1 MNRKLRILLVALASG
16 WVASLTTA
24 LGVVLPLEFNLRETT
39 FNYRD
44 LRGVPVSFNVAPPPA
59 IEGSNGEQP
68 ATTEPSGIFGSATP
82 NQFKGL
88 ISFGGIPGLTLTNW
102 QAVSTNATLQ
112 AGVTPFSGD
121 LATQMGLPTAS
132 SGGNVLMVLRRAQ
145 IGAPY
150 FSRAVSFAFGSVITP
165 PLKDENG
172 ILLPPDTATTY
183 WRAEPY
189 SANNHVDDNGFYWSP
204 HAQLVY
210 AIQAGPIQVSWIKAV
225 PYQVT
230 ALPDYTNPN
239 GPVSFLTNGANVF
252 VVYTENYVASGSPVK
267 PPRKMYWTQK
277 GFQNIGVPI
286 QVPTARVGAVNVV
299 YNNAFPRNVSQE
311 YSGVGDTSP
320 TEGSGAATLQELRT
334 LWYEKQLGSLYA
346 YNAEGRVFVELLGD
360 LRADGKSYVQLGFEI
375 VDVARQALPIDTR
388 VEIGERIVPPGD
400 GDLATLYPQE
410 LTTAS
415 VVGFSFQHSTQ
426 GASAPELYATRETL
440 NLNDYLV
447 HWLEEGIAG
456 LRWPKTFGRYQLA
469 WPTDVA
475 RYSHYVRPPAASED
489 EAAKTAVQM
498 STANAPT
505 IEYQDPLDRPR
516 AKFTADFKFYTWLD
530 PQYPVHRTLLRYTA
544 GDRVGFERVFS
555 WLDAALRTTNFVGGS
570 ISAPAAAIAT
580 SLDAWNPT
588 TSRFDWP
595 PDFSLT
601 APRVVNQTAEVGQRI
616 DPPTES
622 HIADGPGYLAGHLNL
637 AIGTSY
643 DVNTYQDPLS
653 AGFDAANKSAI
664 IPVNAIPGRNQ
675 LEVWWFRTNSPSA
688 GLNAGNRL
696 LGFSTVYWPSVI
708 GRYTL
713 QWPASP
719 REIVLASKL
728 GGQDLSTSEALGII
742 YFQNDPSKDGYNPNE
757 EHAIMS
763 GGTPFATRDDL
774 NIITADPNRY
784 SSDPYVLVEYNHPDG
799 RPAMSAFKVLR
810 EKPSAG
816 WVFDYPT
823 PAGQLLQPPPPLTF
837 LAKPVEGTGD
847 ISTNYNNETLATAG
861 DLPGGWDDSAATGKY
876 GHYNHFTYKDRK
888 NNFWVYRGP
897 HSGLPTLAIGTYDT
911 GSGNF
916 TPLDS
921 ATAVVGT
928 LFEFTVHSSRQTE
941 YLKMTATGAPA
952 WLSVNGFTLQGTP
965 ALADVGSST
974 IEVVATDLYDQTRV
988 TNTLTVTV
996 SPSGT
1001 VVAQAPLSITSYN
1014 SYTGSTVTFTNR
1026 APFLAQSPVA
1036 TNSFTMRFYYRTEA
1050 SFAWPGIS
1058 NPPEAGSIVPYLRPI
1073 EVGGTG
1079 AFIGDPTSK
1088 DTESLQ
1094 IVYRPFWP
1102 VQDPSDSSKPVPTLP
1117 FGATLA
1123 EPAFNLPGVRDFKTA
1138 QVLYQQSIAADL
1150 SQEAVSAVLHD
1161 PTRAKYADIATNF
1174 PNGLP
1179 SGVKTES
1186 YLGKLY
1192 FPLLPPHL
1200 VNRVYIDPNRGTKGN
1215 LVLIGQYKKELFG
1228 QSYLLLNVLRG
1239 SDLASV
1245 MNLCPTGDADN
1256 YPKWTNLVA
1265 SLSTDVETFHEDL
1278 PNNPGS
1284 FVADPLLTTN
1294 RGVGD
1299 LAVIEHDNSA
1309 ADSYALSATG
1319 PGSGYITLLEA
1330 SGNAFTQPGD
1340 PVALHIF
1347 KVGDN
1352 LTTGELK
1359 VITAPNPLSEMV
1371 TFQHTADLAGRFDEY
1386 EYQWKIAAPVDG
1398 LPPLADATMSRYL
1411 TLTPISTNLNR
1422 VTIGGAGIQALSD
1435 NYVVMRYRPINPAH
1449 PLYKANPTDADW
1461 SSWTA
1466 PALAEGWIKRVLGGI
1481 NPFNQRVNDLFNN
1494 QVNTDVSL
1502 LTQAGHRWEGD
1513 VALNI
1518 DSINNYGLI
1527 EIYETVLRRGRALSI
1542 ESGYDYGPA
1551 NDALLLASGYLNDLY
1566 MAVGNEATADAANPT
1581 IGIGTADKTYGDIAT
1596 SLFSFMGQVP
1606 SLLEEELALL
1616 RGRDDTLLPGV
1627 QVAPVYNRL
1636 VWNYTRGIDSG
1647 EVIYA
1652 LNYNIQEDPNRT
1664 PDGIINAADAAVMF
1678 PQGHG
1683 DAYGHYLTALKG
1695 YYSLLINPNF
1705 DWVPRIE
1712 AVNVLGQPVSVDYL
1726 DERKFAAAASALA
1739 SAGRQIFDLT
1749 WRRDY
1754 QPVHK
1759 NGWSTYSATR
1769 ENTQRS
1775 YLSVGVTKHP
1785 VRYWGLDHWATRVGA
1800 GTYLN
1805 WVVGNSILPDVDPI
1819 PTHEGIQKIDRTTV
1833 PELKNLVTSASGLQT
1848 AMDNAEGGLSPLG
1861 VPEDGMAFDINPNQ
1875 VTGDGNGTHFEQIY
1889 ERAKVALGNAVA
1901 AFDDAKDVTRLMR
1914 SEQDSLSGIQDGIAK
1929 QEAAY
1934 NQALI
1939 ELYGTPYA
1947 DDVGVGKTY
1956 KQDYAGPDLLHY
1968 GYVDLP
1974 EQNFIQADPII
1985 KYGSSETNGVSDLSL
2000 NLTQTQWTTSIPVDL
2015 GSDILDTNV
2024 VPSQVYNVT
2033 FDIGPLGYLDKP
2045 SNWQGQRSYPGK
2057 LQQAISEQILAAT
2070 RLQFEITTSA
2080 VSDNSDLAIA
2090 IARFHADMDTYNAVN
2105 AAESQLTALDNT
2117 VASAQFVND
2126 LWDKTQSAV
2135 ENDIKAI
2142 ADNTSIS
2149 LPAVSIVG
2157 LATGGDLTSAAKSA
2171 LKTAGAEV
2179 VSTLNKVDFI
2189 RYSIQRAL
2197 ELSASITRS
2206 QVESN
2211 VVDPLNHAEELRASV
2226 LALRQQLSGVQ
2237 NDLWQVAELVRQYDD
2252 KKRAVRALIASGD
2265 SIQAERETYRKHAA
2279 AIIQGYRTRDAA
2291 FRLFRNEKLERYK
2304 TMFDLSARY
2313 ALLAA
2318 NAYDYETGLLNTQSG
2333 RAFINRIISS
2343 RALGVVRNGEP
2354 QFAGSDTGDPGL
2366 SSALAEMKGDWDV
2379 LRGRLGFNNPD
2390 AYGTTVSLR
2399 SENFR
2404 ILPGTDGDTAWVDTL
2419 RKAQTDNIL
2428 DDADVR
2434 RYCMQVDGGDGL
2446 KVPGIIVTFGTT
2458 IADGLNLFGQP
2469 LAARDHAFSP
2479 SSFATKIFG
2488 VGAAFEGYL
2497 GMDNPSA
2504 NNGAV
2509 SAAGGTSSADPD
2521 VTFLDPNALSATPY
2535 IYLVPVG
2542 TDSMRSPPLGD
2553 TATIRTWN
2561 VEDLAVPM
2569 PFNIGASDFSNKPL
2583 YQSSDSLTEPLFG
2596 LRKHQAFRPVSN
2608 PALFSQDLYGSAG
2621 NLRRTQFTNNRL
2633 IGRSVWNS
2641 QWKLVIPG
2649 RTLLNNPDEGLD
2661 RFIRTVKDIKLNFVT
2676 YSYAGN

>member
-1 MNRKLRILLVALASG
+1 MNRKLRNFLATLAGG

-24 LGVVLPLEFNLRETT
+24 LGLALPLEIHLQETP

-44 LRGVPVSFNVAPPPA
+44 QRGVPVSFNVAPPPA
-59 IEGSNGEQP
+59 SEGSNGQLP
-68 ATTEPSGIFGSATP
+68 LTTEPAGIFGSATP
-82 NQFKGL
+82 KQFTGL
-88 ISFGGIPGLTLTNW
+88 LTFGGIPGQTLTNW
-102 QAVSTNATLQ
+102 QAIATNTTLQ
-112 AGVTPFSGD
+112 AGATPFSGN
-121 LATQMGLPTAS
+121 LATQMGLPTAT
-132 SGGNVLMVLRRAQ
+132 SGGTVLMVLRRAQ

-150 FSRAVSFAFGSVITP
+150 FSRAVSFSFGSVITP
-165 PLKDENG
+165 PLKDQNG
-172 ILLPPDTATTY
+172 ILLAADTSTTY

-189 SANNHVDDNGFYWSP
+189 SANNHQDDNGFYWSP
-204 HAQLVY
+204 HARLVY
-210 AIQAGPIQVSWIKAV
+210 AIQAGPIQVSWIKSV
-225 PYQVT
+225 PYPVT
-230 ALPDYTNPN
+230 DLPAYTNPN

-252 VVYTENYVASGSPVK
+252 LVYTENYVASGSPVK
-267 PPRKMYWTQK
+267 TPRKMYWTQK
-277 GFQNIGVPI
+277 GFQNLGVPVQI
-286 QVPTARVGAVNVV
+286 PTARVGAVNVV
-299 YNNAFPRNVSQE
+299 YNTAFPRTVSQE
-311 YSGVGDTSP
+311 FSGVGDTSP
-320 TEGSGAATLQELRT
+320 TEGNGATALQELRT

-346 YNAEGRVFVELLGD
+346 YNTEGRAFVELLGD
-360 LRADGKSYVQLGFEI
+360 LRADGQSYVQLGFEI
-375 VDVARQALPIDTR
+375 VDVAKQALPIDTR

-400 GDLATLYPQE
+400 GSLATLYPRE
-410 LTTAS
+410 ISSGST
-415 VVGFSFQHSTQ
+415 VGFSFQHSTQ
-426 GASAPELYATRETL
+426 GANAPELYATRETQ

-447 HWLEEGIAG
+447 HWLEEGVAG
-456 LRWPKTFGRYQLA
+456 LRWPKTFGRYQLV
-469 WPTDVA
+469 WPTDVSH
-475 RYSHYVRPPAASED
+475 YSHFVRPAVATQE
-489 EAAKTAVQM
+489 EATKTAVQL

-516 AKFTADFKFYTWLD
+516 AKLTAEFKFYTFLD
-530 PQYPVHRTLLRYTA
+530 AQYPVHRTLLRYTA

-555 WLDAALRTTNFVGGS
+555 WLDSALRTTNFSGGQV
-570 ISAPAAAIAT
+570 SAPARIIAA
-580 SLDAWNPT
+580 SLASWNPNEF
-588 TSRFDWP
+588 RFDWP
-595 PDFSLT
+595 ADFALT
-601 APRVVNQTAEVGQRI
+601 APRVVNQTVDVAQRI
-616 DPPTES
+616 NPPPETD
-622 HIADGPGYLAGHLNL
+622 IADGSGYLAGHLNL
-637 AIGTSY
+637 DIGTSY
-643 DVNTYQDPLS
+643 DVSAYKDPLA
-653 AGFDAANKSAI
+653 AGFEAANKAAI
-664 IPVNAIPGRNQ
+664 IPVNVIPGRNQ

-688 GLNAGNRL
+688 GLNAGNQL

-708 GRYTL
+708 GRYTI
-713 QWPASP
+713 QWPADP

-728 GGQDLSTSEALGII
+728 GGQHLSTSEALGII
-742 YFQNDPSKDGYNPNE
+742 YYENDPSKHGYNPNE

-774 NIITADPNRY
+774 NIVTSDPNSY
-784 SSDPYVLVEYNHPDG
+784 SSDPYVLVEYSHPDG

-816 WVFDYPT
+816 WVFDYPV
-823 PAGQLLQPPPPLTF
+823 PAGQKLQPPPPLAF

-847 ISTNYNNETLATAG
+847 AAINYNTEPLAASG
-861 DLPGGWDDSAATGKY
+861 DLPGGWDTSAANGKY

-888 NNFWVYRGP
+888 NDFWVYRGL
-897 HSGLPTLAIGTYDT
+897 HTGLPALEIGTYNP
-911 GSGNF
+911 GSGTF
-916 TPLDS
+916 TPLNS
-921 ATAVVGT
+921 GTAVVGS
-928 LFEFTVHSSRQTE
+928 LFEFSVHSSRQTE
-941 YLKMTATGAPA
+941 YLKLTASGAPS

-965 ALADVGSST
+965 TLADVGSST
-974 IEVVATDLYDQTRV
+974 IQLLATDLYDQTQV
-988 TNTLTVTV
+988 ANTLIVTV
-996 SPSGT
+996 LASGS
-1001 VVAQAPLSITSYN
+1001 VVAQEPLSLSSYN

-1026 APFLAQSPVA
+1026 APFLAKSPVA
-1036 TNSFTMRFYYRTEA
+1036 ANSFTMRFYYRTEP
-1050 SFAWPGIS
+1050 SFAWPGIAS
-1058 NPPEAGSIVPYLRPI
+1058 PPAAGSIVPYLRPI
-1073 EVGGTG
+1073 EVGGAG

-1088 DTESLQ
+1088 TTESLQ

-1123 EPAFNLPGVRDFKTA
+1123 EPGFNLPGVRDFKTA
-1138 QVLYQQSIAADL
+1138 HVLYQQSIAADL
-1150 SQEAVSAVLHD
+1150 KVAAYSAVLHD
-1161 PTRAKYADIATNF
+1161 PTRAKYADIATKF
-1174 PNGLP
+1174 PNAIP
-1179 SGVKTES
+1179 SGVKTEN
-1186 YLGKLY
+1186 YLGKFF

-1200 VNRVYIDPNRGTKGN
+1200 VNRVFIDPNRGTKGS
-1215 LVLIGQYKKELFG
+1215 LVLIGQYKKEVFG

-1245 MNLCPTGDADN
+1245 MGLCPTGDTDN

-1265 SLSTDVETFHEDL
+1265 SLTTAVETFHEDL
-1278 PNNPGS
+1278 PNKPGN
-1284 FVADPLLTTN
+1284 FVPDSLLTTN
-1294 RGVGD
+1294 RGVGE
-1299 LAVIEHDNSA
+1299 LASIEYDNSA

-1340 PVALHIF
+1340 PVALHVF
-1347 KVGDN
+1347 KVGGN

-1411 TLTPISTNLNR
+1411 TLTPISTDLNR
-1422 VTIGGAGIQALSD
+1422 VIIGGAGIQALSD
-1435 NYVVMRYRPINPAH
+1435 NYVVMRFRPVNPSH

-1466 PALAEGWIKRVLGGI
+1466 PALAEGWIKRVLAGI
-1481 NPFNQRVNDLFNN
+1481 NPFNQRVNNLFNN
-1494 QVNTDVSL
+1494 QVNTDVST

-1542 ESGYDYGPA
+1542 ESGFNYGPA

-1566 MAVGNEATADAANPT
+1566 MTVGNESAADAANPT
-1581 IGIGTADKTYGDIAT
+1581 IGIGTANKTYGDIAT
-1596 SLFSFMGQVP
+1596 SLFAFKGQVP
-1606 SLLEEELALL
+1606 SLLEEELTLL

-1647 EVIYA
+1647 EVVYA

-1664 PDGIINAADAAVMF
+1664 PDGIINAADAAAMF

-1739 SAGRQIFDLT
+1739 NAGRQIFDLT
-1749 WRRDY
+1749 WRKDY
-1754 QPVHK
+1754 QSVHK
-1759 NGWSTYSATR
+1759 SGWSAYSATR
-1769 ENTQRS
+1769 VNTQRS
-1775 YLSVGVTKHP
+1775 YNSVGVTKNP
-1785 VRYWGLDHWATRVGA
+1785 VRYWGLDHWATRVGE
-1800 GTYLN
+1800 GSYIN

-1833 PELKNLVTSASGLQT
+1833 PELKNLVTTASGLQT
-1848 AMDNAEGGLSPLG
+1848 ALDNAEGGLSPLG

-1875 VTGDGNGTHFEQIY
+1875 VTADSNGTHFEQIY
-1889 ERAKVALGNAVA
+1889 QRAKVALNNAVA

-1914 SEQDSLSGIQDGIAK
+1914 SEQDSLSEIRDGIAK
-1929 QEAAY
+1929 QESAY
-1934 NQALI
+1934 TQALI

-1947 DDVGVGKTY
+1947 DDIGVGKTY
-1956 KQDYAGPDLLHY
+1956 KQGYEGPDLLHY

-1974 EQNFIQADPII
+1974 EQNFIQADPLI
-1985 KYGSSETNGVSDLSL
+1985 KFGSAPTNGVSDLSL
-2000 NLTQTQWTTSIPVDL
+2000 NFTNTEWTTIIPSDL
-2015 GSDILDTNV
+2015 GSDILDTDV
-2024 VPSQVYNVT
+2024 QSSQFYNVT
-2033 FDIGPLGYLDKP
+2033 FNIGPLGYLDKP
-2045 SNWQGQRSYPGK
+2045 STWQGQRRYPGK
-2057 LQQAISEQILAAT
+2057 LQQAISEQLLAAT
-2070 RLQFEITTSA
+2070 RLQFAITTSA

-2090 IARFHADMDTYNAVN
+2090 IARFHADEDTYKEIDGEQAK
-2105 AAESQLTALDNT
+2105 LTALDNT
-2117 VASAQFVND
+2117 VASAKFVND
-2126 LWDKTQSAV
+2126 LYDKVSSSIKEDIVATAKSA
-2135 ENDIKAI
+2135 A
-2142 ADNTSIS
+2142 SS
-2149 LPAVSIVG
+2149 LPANNIVG
-2157 LATGGDLTSAAKSA
+2157 VASGGDLTSAARGA
-2171 LKTAGAEV
+2171 LETAGYTFKKTTEV
-2179 VSTLNKVDFI
+2179 LDITRFAV
-2189 RYSIQRAL
+2189 QAAL

-2211 VVDPLNHAEELRASV
+2211 VIGPLSHAQELRAAV
-2226 LALRQQLSGVQ
+2226 LGLRQALSGVQ
-2237 NDLWQVAELVRQYDD
+2237 NDLWKVADLVRQYDD

-2265 SIQAERETYRKHAA
+2265 SIQADRETYRKHAA
-2279 AIIQGYRTRDAA
+2279 AIVQGYRTRDAA

-2304 TMFDLSARY
+2304 TLFDLSARY

-2318 NAYDYETGLLNTQSG
+2318 NAYDYETGLLNTSAG
-2333 RAFINRIISS
+2333 RSFISRIISS

-2354 QFAGSDTGDPGL
+2354 QFAGSNTGDPGL
-2366 SSALAEMKGDWDV
+2366 SSALAEMKADWDV

-2404 ILPGTDGDTAWVDTL
+2404 ILPGADGDVAWVDTL

-2428 DDADVR
+2428 ADPDIR
-2434 RYCMQVDGGDGL
+2434 RYCMQVDSGDGL
-2446 KVPGIIVTFGTT
+2446 KVPGIVLTFGTT
-2458 IADGLNLFGQP
+2458 IANGLNFFGQP
-2469 LAARDHAFSP
+2469 LAAGDHAFSP

-2488 VGAAFEGYL
+2488 VGAALEGYQ
-2497 GMDNPSA
+2497 GMANPSA
-2504 NNGAV
+2504 NAGTV
-2509 SAAGGTSSADPD
+2509 GTGGGTSPGDPD
-2521 VTFLDPNALSATPY
+2521 ISFLDQNAMSATPY
-2535 IYLVPVG
+2535 IYLIPVG
-2542 TDSMRSPPLGD
+2542 ADSMRSPPLGD
-2553 TATIRTWN
+2553 TTTVRTWN

-2569 PFNIGASDFSNKPL
+2569 PFNIGASGFSDKAF

-2596 LRKHQAFRPVSN
+2596 LRKHQAFRPVSSK
-2608 PALFSQDLYGSAG
+2608 AFFSQDLYGSAG

-2649 RTLLNNPDEGLD
+2649 RTLLNNPEEGLD

-2676 YSYAGN
+2676 YSYSGN